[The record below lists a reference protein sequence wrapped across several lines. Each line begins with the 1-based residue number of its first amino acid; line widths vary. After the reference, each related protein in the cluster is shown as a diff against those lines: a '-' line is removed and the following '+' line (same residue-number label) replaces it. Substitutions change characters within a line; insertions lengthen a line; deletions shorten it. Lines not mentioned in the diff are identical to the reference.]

1 MMRASP
7 RRPALVLALFSVGI
21 LGGCS
26 EARLM
31 IHAAKKISAQGE
43 VTDKGAYKIGNPY
56 KINGLWYYPKVDY
69 DYTET
74 GIASWYGPNFHGK
87 TTANGENFDQNLIS
101 AAHRTLPL
109 PSLVRVTNLENGRSI
124 RVRVNDRGPFAH
136 GRIID
141 MSRRGAQLLGFQ
153 RKGTAKVRV
162 EILAQESRQM
172 ALGIDG
178 KGQSQIA
185 RASTDEDRPPVTAA
199 PRVSVRSEPLGGEA
213 APATAR
219 QPAPRPIPVAAKTAA
234 PPAEVERTAVGPTNM
249 YIQAGAFTDFDN
261 ANRLRARLAVLGPT
275 RVNQV
280 ALGEQTFFRLQ
291 IGPITDLA
299 AADKMLERV
308 INAGHTEARL
318 IVDR

>member
-1 MMRASP
+1 M
-7 RRPALVLALFSVGI
+7 VLALISVGI

-43 VTDKGAYKIGNPY
+43 ATDNGAYKIGNPY

-185 RASTDEDRPPVTAA
+185 HASTDEDRPPVTAA

-280 ALGEQTFFRLQ
+280 ALGEQTFFRVQ

>member
-1 MMRASP
+1 MRASP
-7 RRPALVLALFSVGI
+7 RRPALVLALISVGI

-43 VTDKGAYKIGNPY
+43 VTDNGAYKIGNPY

-141 MSRRGAQLLGFQ
+141 MSRRGAQLLIGVPHNLADVVQ
-153 RKGTAKVRV
+153 RDLTPNRARG
-162 EILAQESRQM
+162 
-172 ALGIDG
+172 G
-178 KGQSQIA
+178 GQRHRRTVA
-185 RASTDEDRPPVTAA
+185 
-199 PRVSVRSEPLGGEA
+199 LGGE
-213 APATAR
+213 
-219 QPAPRPIPVAAKTAA
+219 
-234 PPAEVERTAVGPTNM
+234 RTG
-249 YIQAGAFTDFDN
+249 TD
-261 ANRLRARLAVLGPT
+261 RRIRG
-275 RVNQV
+275 
-280 ALGEQTFFRLQ
+280 
-291 IGPITDLA
+291 
-299 AADKMLERV
+299 
-308 INAGHTEARL
+308 
-318 IVDR
+318 